1 MTHIGGMSGSHGGAI
16 CSILQEQAA
25 TRFLFFSLPNG
36 RAYRNGG
43 F

>member
-1 MTHIGGMSGSHGGAI
+1 MTHVGGMSGSHGGAI

-25 TRFLFFSLPNG
+25 TRFLSSRSHDG